1 MIETVILEYLKQ
13 NLDVPVYME
22 RPEKDIGEFVVLE
35 KLGAGRTDHITKAT
49 FALQSF
55 GNTLFRAAEINEEVK
70 AAMDDLILLTEISR
84 SQLNSDYN
92 YTDTEKKRYRYQAVY
107 DVTHY

>member
-35 KLGAGRTDHITKAT
+35 KLGAGRTDHINKAT

-55 GNTLFRAAEINEEVK
+55 GNTLFRAAEINEDVK